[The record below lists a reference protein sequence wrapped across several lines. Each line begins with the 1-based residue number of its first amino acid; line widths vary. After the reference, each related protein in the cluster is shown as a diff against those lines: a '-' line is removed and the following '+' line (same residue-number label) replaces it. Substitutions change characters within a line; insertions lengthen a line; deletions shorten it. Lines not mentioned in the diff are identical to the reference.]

1 MMLLRVCHHSLSSS
15 SSSGHL
21 GGFSPSLQ
29 AVRGTHFA
37 VHCCFP
43 YGRTL
48 LLLLSL
54 WWWSWQ
60 SKQQAQKWP
69 AHGMHRSKPGVALLL
84 LVPCP
89 TNALLCCPPG
99 GVTGATDLIGPAA
112 AIADSPPA
120 LLSAG
125 RVAGAGGSGGS
136 APAASALLPS
146 RRTVRSGSETIKQ
159 LRDMVG
165 NSGKI
170 YSHLVELC
178 EVRGAAAVPSIAYT
192 EQPCHTKCC

>member
-1 MMLLRVCHHSLSSS
+1 
-15 SSSGHL
+15 
-21 GGFSPSLQ
+21 
-29 AVRGTHFA
+29 VRGTYFA
-37 VHCCFP
+37 VHC
-43 YGRTL
+43 RTL

-60 SKQQAQKWP
+60 SKQQAQRWP

-89 TNALLCCPPG
+89 TNALLCCSPG
-99 GVTGATDLIGPAA
+99 GVAGVTDLIGSAA

-125 RVAGAGGSGGS
+125 RVAGAGGSGG

-178 EVRGAAAVPSIAYT
+178 EVRGTATVPSIAYT
-192 EQPCHTKCC
+192 EQPCHTNCC